1 MGASVIAPAEFRFSE
16 EGHRYYLGD
25 EEIPS
30 LSSLLR
36 QAGEVDTTY
45 MTDEGRDRGTAVHS
59 LCATLDQ
66 CADLPPVV
74 EQYRGYVA
82 AYEAVVE
89 TLRPE
94 WECIEEAECSR
105 RWRFGCRPDRVG
117 EVYGVPTIA
126 ELKTGGKEPWHGLQ
140 LALQAIAVSERTL
153 LPPDR
158 YQRIVIYLKDTGR
171 YSVEIPKSPRDYDAA
186 RALLKRCCR

>member
-1 MGASVIAPAEFRFSE
+1 MSAPAEFRYDAL
-16 EGHRYYLGD
+16 GHRYFLD
-25 EEIPS
+25 NEEIPS
-30 LSSLLR
+30 LSSLLK
-36 QAGEVDTTY
+36 QDGLVDTTY

-59 LCATLDQ
+59 LCTTLDLG
-66 CADLPPVV
+66 ADLPPLV

-82 AYEAVVE
+82 AYEAAVE

-94 WECIEEAECSR
+94 WECIEEAEVSR

-117 EVYGVPTIA
+117 LVYGLPSIV
-126 ELKTGGKEPWHGLQ
+126 ELKTGGKEPWHALQ

-186 RALLKRCCR
+186 RALLKRLL

>member
-1 MGASVIAPAEFRFSE
+1 MSAEAEFRFDA
-16 EGHRYYLGD
+16 EGHRYFLD
-25 EEIPS
+25 NEEIPS
-30 LSSLLR
+30 LSSLLK
-36 QAGEVDTTY
+36 QDGLVDTTY

-59 LCATLDQ
+59 LCTTLDLGS
-66 CADLPPVV
+66 DLTPLV

-82 AYEAVVE
+82 AYEAAVE

-94 WECIEEAECSR
+94 WECIEEAEVSR

-117 EVYGVPTIA
+117 TVYGIPTIA
-126 ELKTGGKEPWHGLQ
+126 ELKTGGKAPWHATQ

-158 YQRIVIYLKDTGR
+158 YQRIVIYLKDNGR

-186 RALLKRCCR
+186 RALLKRLL

>member
-1 MGASVIAPAEFRFSE
+1 MSAEAEFRFDA
-16 EGHRYYLGD
+16 EGHRYYLDGD
-25 EEIPS
+25 EIPS
-30 LSSLLR
+30 LSSLLK
-36 QAGEVDTTY
+36 QDGLVDTTF

-59 LCATLDQ
+59 LCTTLDLG
-66 CADLPPVV
+66 AELPPLAKA
-74 EQYRGYVA
+74 YRGYLA
-82 AYEAVVE
+82 AYEALLE
-89 TLRPE
+89 LFRPE
-94 WECIEEAECSR
+94 WECIEEAEVSR

-117 EVYGVPTIA
+117 LVYGLPTIA
-126 ELKTGGKEPWHGLQ
+126 ELKTGGKEPWHAIQ

-186 RALLKRCCR
+186 RALLKRHRP